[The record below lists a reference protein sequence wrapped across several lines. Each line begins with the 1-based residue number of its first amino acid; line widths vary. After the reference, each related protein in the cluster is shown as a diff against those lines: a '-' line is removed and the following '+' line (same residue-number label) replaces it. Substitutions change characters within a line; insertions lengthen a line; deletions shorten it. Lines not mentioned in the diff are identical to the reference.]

1 MEIPLMS
8 PNFPCDLHCH
18 TTRSDGAD
26 SVQELID
33 HAARQGMRIVAITDH
48 DIIPPE
54 RIIAGGLE
62 ISPEAYAKEK
72 GVILLKGIEISCE
85 TEVEDVHIV
94 CLGCNWKDAFFK
106 QLQEAVAAS
115 KIEGYRILVE
125 RLNSDGIDISWKEL
139 LENNGTPIK
148 ESQIQKKMIFELIAA
163 KGYSSDWSSA
173 KLMIKNNERYRINR
187 RKPDPVNVIKEI
199 HRCGGITILAHPHL
213 ISESVVINQKIISRE
228 EYIDILINAGLDGIE
243 ACYTYDK
250 TSYSGNKS
258 KEEIYTEIRQKYE
271 SRVSIMSGGSDYH
284 ADFKKGSARPRFI
297 GECGVSEEYFYGN
310 KLLKKLVD

>member
-26 SVQELID
+26 SVQELIE

-54 RIIAGGLE
+54 KIIAGGLE
-62 ISPEAYAKEK
+62 IAPEVYAKEK
-72 GVILLKGIEISCE
+72 GVILLKGMEISCE

-94 CLGCNWKDAFFK
+94 CLGCDWKDAFFK
-106 QLQEAVAAS
+106 RLQDAVAAS
-115 KIEGYRILVE
+115 KAESYRILVE

-139 LENNGTPIK
+139 MENNGTPIE
-148 ESQIQKKMIFELIAA
+148 ESQIQKKMIFELMAA

-187 RKPDPVNVIKEI
+187 RKPDPVDVIKEI

-213 ISESVVINQKIISRE
+213 ISESAVINRKITSRE
-228 EYIDILINAGLDGIE
+228 EYIDMLINAGLDGIE

-284 ADFKKGSARPRFI
+284 ADLKKGSARPRFI